1 MPRRGVRDTGV
12 RARNVPTYRTVKEG
26 PATASRQLDYV
37 FASRGFHEQVR
48 AGALNEGWKIEMS
61 QARCR
66 VKGLC
71 CNFGRRRLVA

>member
-37 FASRGFHEQVR
+37 FASRGFHEQS
-48 AGALNEGWKIEMS
+48 AGWRP
-61 QARCR
+61 Q
-66 VKGLC
+66 
-71 CNFGRRRLVA
+71 